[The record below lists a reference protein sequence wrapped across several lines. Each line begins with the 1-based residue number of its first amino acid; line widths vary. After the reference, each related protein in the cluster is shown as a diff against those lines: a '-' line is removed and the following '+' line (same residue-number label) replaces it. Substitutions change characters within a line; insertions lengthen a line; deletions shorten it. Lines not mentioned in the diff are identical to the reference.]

1 MSSVIA
7 ENDPFNI
14 IKNNRYVGGRIRMF
28 YEKHGYVPGIFHP
41 YGLQD
46 TSQIACT
53 LCCDCG
59 APGHAS
65 NMMVITRERID

>member
-1 MSSVIA
+1 M
-7 ENDPFNI
+7 
-14 IKNNRYVGGRIRMF
+14 GGRYKIF
-28 YEKHGYVPGIFHP
+28 YEKYGYILGIFHP
-41 YGLQD
+41 YSLQD

-65 NMMVITRERID
+65 NMMVITKERID